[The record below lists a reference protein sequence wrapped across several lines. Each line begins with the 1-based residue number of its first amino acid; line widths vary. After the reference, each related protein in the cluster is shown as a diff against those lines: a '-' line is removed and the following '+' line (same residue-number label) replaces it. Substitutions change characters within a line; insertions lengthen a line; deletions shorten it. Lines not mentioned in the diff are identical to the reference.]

1 MPIDLVLR
9 IRKIDYILKLSVLLE
24 IHVIKK
30 AKTRFLNSK
39 SVVVLKQSQKK
50 PLIDIRK
57 PLLEF
62 IKIGIN

>member
-30 AKTRFLNSK
+30 TKTRFLNSK
-39 SVVVLKQSQKK
+39 SVVVLKQSQKTINRYK
-50 PLIDIRK
+50 K
-57 PLLEF
+57 AF
-62 IKIGIN
+62 AGIY

>member
-39 SVVVLKQSQKK
+39 SVVVLKQSQKTINRYK
-50 PLIDIRK
+50 KALA
-57 PLLEF
+57 
-62 IKIGIN
+62 GIY

>member
-9 IRKIDYILKLSVLLE
+9 IRKIEYILKLSVLLE

-39 SVVVLKQSQKK
+39 SVVVLKQSQKTINRYK
-50 PLIDIRK
+50 K
-57 PLLEF
+57 AF
-62 IKIGIN
+62 AGIY

>member
-1 MPIDLVLR
+1 MI
-9 IRKIDYILKLSVLLE
+9 
-24 IHVIKK
+24 VIKK

-39 SVVVLKQSQKK
+39 SVVVLKQSQK

>member
-39 SVVVLKQSQKK
+39 SVVAKK

>member
-39 SVVVLKQSQKK
+39 SVVVLKQSQK

>member
-9 IRKIDYILKLSVLLE
+9 IRKIYYILKLSVLLE

-39 SVVVLKQSQKK
+39 SVVVLKQSQKTINRYK
-50 PLIDIRK
+50 K
-57 PLLEF
+57 AF
-62 IKIGIN
+62 AGIY

>member
-39 SVVVLKQSQKK
+39 SVVVLKQSQKTINRYK
-50 PLIDIRK
+50 K
-57 PLLEF
+57 AF
-62 IKIGIN
+62 AGIY

>member
-9 IRKIDYILKLSVLLE
+9 IRKIDYILKLYVLLE

-39 SVVVLKQSQKK
+39 SVVVLKQSQK
-50 PLIDIRK
+50 
-57 PLLEF
+57 
-62 IKIGIN
+62 NH

>member
-9 IRKIDYILKLSVLLE
+9 ISKIDYILKLSVLLE

-39 SVVVLKQSQKK
+39 SVVVLKQSQKTINRYK
-50 PLIDIRK
+50 K
-57 PLLEF
+57 AF
-62 IKIGIN
+62 AGIY

>member
-24 IHVIKK
+24 IDVIKK

-39 SVVVLKQSQKK
+39 SVVVLKQSQKTINRYK
-50 PLIDIRK
+50 K
-57 PLLEF
+57 AF
-62 IKIGIN
+62 AGIY

>member
-9 IRKIDYILKLSVLLE
+9 IRKIDYMYILKLSVLLE

-39 SVVVLKQSQKK
+39 SVVVLKQSQKTINRYK
-50 PLIDIRK
+50 K
-57 PLLEF
+57 AF
-62 IKIGIN
+62 AGIY